1 VRLRRLAF
9 APLLLVTV
17 LGGLVAAPVG
27 GAAIAATS
35 GPGITSA
42 VDADVVL
49 TPIGKPTWIPVDLHV
64 FSAPIG
70 TAESGYAEFLDTA
83 ATILPPPNHVLDP
96 TFGIGPG
103 APHPRPYDTE
113 MGEGVAAAGF
123 HQGQR
128 FRVPEFSNGNG
139 VWLSWMNVPCP
150 RTPGTLGCSPDFKSG
165 SSPDFKS
172 GPIIPNK
179 LFPIRVFGQ
188 DTHDGNFYSVLT
200 DFTVPKL
207 KGVQGHSHFPVFI
220 ADNRDFAPSGDTR
233 PTGDYTY
240 RLEMVDQSG
249 AGWKIETTFVVGG

>member
-9 APLLLVTV
+9 APILFFTV
-17 LGGLVAAPVG
+17 LVGLVAAPVG
-27 GAAIAATS
+27 GAAMAGTS
-35 GPGITSA
+35 SPGTTAA
-42 VDADVVL
+42 VDAEQAVVVL
-49 TPIGKPTWIPVDLHV
+49 TPIGKPTWKPVDLHV

-70 TAESGYAEFLDTA
+70 TAESGYAEFLETA
-83 ATILPPPNHVLDP
+83 ATILPPPNHVQDP

-103 APHPRPYDTE
+103 APHPPPYDTE
-113 MGEGVAAAGF
+113 IGNGVAAAGF

-128 FRVPEFSNGNG
+128 FRVPEFSDGNA
-139 VWLSWMNVPCP
+139 VWLAWMNVPS
-150 RTPGTLGCSPDFKSG
+150 PGTVG

-172 GPIIPNK
+172 GPIISNK

-188 DTHDGNFYSVLT
+188 DTHDGKFYSVLT

-207 KGVQGHSHFPVFI
+207 KSVQGHSHFPVFI
-220 ADNRDFAPSGDTR
+220 ADNRDFAPTGDSR